1 MIKAYKIW
9 AWSPSLGQT
18 AMLSNY
24 ELNNRLTQDNY
35 DYMIE
40 LTGKL
45 IAERNQQAYMG
56 SEDWQPIVETYEHT
70 D

>member
-9 AWSPSLGQT
+9 VWSPSLGQT
-18 AMLSNY
+18 IIVSNY
-24 ELNNRLTQDNY
+24 ELNNRLTEDNY

-40 LTGKL
+40 LSGKL

-56 SEDWQPIVETYEHT
+56 AKDWQPIVETYEHT